1 MREPTGLGITNLTE
15 QLGDLQRLATASRL
29 RTLAPRRGLD
39 FSSNDYLG
47 LATSGVLADAARHA
61 LDRGVAL
68 GSGGSRLLRGNDP
81 EHEALE
87 ARAALF
93 FQSEAALFFSTG
105 FAANSALL
113 ATLPQRDDIILYD
126 ELIHASSHEGMRLS
140 RATNQRVGHND
151 LNQFADALAGWRGE
165 GNTGTPWLLV
175 ESLYSMDGDIAP
187 LRELHELADAYG
199 AILVID
205 EAHATGVL
213 GPAGRGLSAKLPHRD
228 KVIALH
234 TLGKALGC
242 EGALLCGP
250 AVMRDFLVNRGRG
263 FIFSTAPSPLMAAV
277 AGAALNYCATADNR
291 RTELAQRI
299 DHAGRAFAAL
309 GVTPSGSQ
317 IMPLIIG
324 EDQEA
329 MAAAAHVQAAGFDV
343 RGIRPPTVPEGTARL
358 RVTITLNISDD
369 DVTALTACLQAI
381 WTR

>member
-1 MREPTGLGITNLTE
+1 MGIASLTA
-15 QLGDLQRLATASRL
+15 QQDDLQRLARASRL
-29 RTLAPRRGLD
+29 RRLAPRRGID

-47 LATSGVLADAARHA
+47 FATGGILADAARAA
-61 LDRGVAL
+61 LDRGVPL

-81 EHEALE
+81 EHEVLE
-87 ARAALF
+87 TLAAEF
-93 FQSEAALFFSTG
+93 FRSEAALFFPTG

-113 ATLPQRDDIILYD
+113 STLPQRGDIILYD

-140 RATNQRVGHND
+140 RAANQRVGHND
-151 LNQFADALAGWRGE
+151 PGQFADALANWRKE
-165 GNTGTPWLLV
+165 GGTGTAWLLV

-187 LRELHELADAYG
+187 LSELHALADSYD

-213 GPAGRGLSAKLPHRD
+213 GDGGRGLSAMLPHRD
-228 KVIALH
+228 NVITLH

-250 AVMRDFLVNRGRG
+250 AVMRDFIVNRGRG

-277 AGAALNYCATADNR
+277 ARAAVKHCAAADDR
-291 RTELAQRI
+291 RDELARRI
-299 DHAGRAFAAL
+299 ARASHSFAAL

-317 IMPLIIG
+317 IMPLVIG
-324 EDQEA
+324 EDSKA

-358 RVTITLNISDD
+358 RVSITLNASDD
-369 DVTALTACLQAI
+369 DVTALATCLQGV
-381 WTR
+381 WNQ

>member
-1 MREPTGLGITNLTE
+1 MGIASLTA
-15 QLGDLQRLATASRL
+15 QQDDLQRLARASRL
-29 RTLAPRRGLD
+29 RRLAPRRGID

-47 LATSGVLADAARHA
+47 FATGGILADAARAA
-61 LDRGVAL
+61 LDRGVPL

-81 EHEALE
+81 EHEVLE
-87 ARAALF
+87 TLAAEF
-93 FQSEAALFFSTG
+93 FRSEAALFFPTG

-113 ATLPQRDDIILYD
+113 STLPQRGDIILYD

-140 RATNQRVGHND
+140 RATSRGVGHND
-151 LNQFADALAGWRGE
+151 PGQFADALANWRKE
-165 GNTGTPWLLV
+165 GGTGTAWLLV

-187 LRELHELADAYG
+187 LHELHALADVYD

-213 GPAGRGLSAKLPHRD
+213 GDGGRGLSAMLPHRD
-228 KVIALH
+228 NVITLH

-250 AVMRDFLVNRGRG
+250 AVMRDFIVNRGRG

-277 AGAALNYCATADNR
+277 AQAALKHCAAADDR
-291 RTELAQRI
+291 RDELARRI
-299 DHAGRAFAAL
+299 AHASHSFAAL

-317 IMPLIIG
+317 IMPLVIG
-324 EDQEA
+324 EDSKA
-329 MAAAAHVQAAGFDV
+329 MAAAAHVQAAGFDA

-358 RVTITLNISDD
+358 RVSITLNASDD
-369 DVTALTACLQAI
+369 DVTALATCLQGV
-381 WTR
+381 WNQ